1 MNIWELN
8 YFICIADQKSL
19 TRAAEKLF
27 LSQSALS
34 QYLKKTEERM
44 GCALFVRNGRE
55 LVLTDAGRIYYK
67 SASEILNMANK
78 TMEEINALN
87 DIGKKTITIGITGAK
102 TLLFTS
108 RVVEHIQ
115 SAFSDYRV
123 RYVQDEMTNLC
134 AQVKAR
140 QITCAL
146 GAINFQTGVESIRLS
161 SQPLALYVS
170 RFCGGY
176 ESLDSDE
183 EMNINSFPKMR
194 FILLHAGTVHRQLV
208 DRYFTEYG
216 YTPVIFAESRDYETI
231 YNTVNTSP
239 VATIASVSHRGNMP
253 DAHMIR
259 LIYPPK
265 YELGIIYPEHEPL
278 SPYLKAFIEAA
289 VEMRGSFGE

>member
-1 MNIWELN
+1 
-8 YFICIADQKSL
+8 
-19 TRAAEKLF
+19 
-27 LSQSALS
+27 
-34 QYLKKTEERM
+34 
-44 GCALFVRNGRE
+44 
-55 LVLTDAGRIYYK
+55 
-67 SASEILNMANK
+67 MANK

-146 GAINFQTGVESIRLS
+146 GAINFQTGVESVRLS

-239 VATIASVSHRGNMP
+239 VATIASVSHHGNMP

-259 LIYPPK
+259 LIHPAVLLPSTTALATIDPGGREK
-265 YELGIIYPEHEPL
+265 GLLSGANVVMPNL
-278 SPYLKAFIEAA
+278 SPVDVRDKYTLYENKICTGEESAQCRSCL
-289 VEMRGSFGE
+289 EMRVKAAGYEVVTDRGDVKR

>member
-19 TRAAEKLF
+19 TKAAEKLF

-34 QYLKKTEERM
+34 QYLKKTEDRM

-67 SASEILNMANK
+67 SASEIVNLASK
-78 TMEEINALN
+78 AIEEINALN
-87 DIGKKTITIGITGAK
+87 DTGQKTITIGITGAK

-108 RVVEHIQ
+108 RVVEYIQ

-123 RYVQDEMTNLC
+123 RFVQDEMSNLC

-140 QITCAL
+140 KITCAL

-170 RFCGGY
+170 KYCKSY
-176 ESLDSDE
+176 NDIYSST
-183 EMNINSFPKMR
+183 EMDINSFPKLR
-194 FILLHAGTVHRQLV
+194 FILLHIGTVHRQLV
-208 DRYFTEYG
+208 DQYFSEHG
-216 YTPVIFAESRDYETI
+216 YSPVIFAESRDYETI

-239 VATIASVSHRGNMP
+239 VATIASVSHHSNMP

-259 LIYPPK
+259 LIHPPK
-265 YELGIIYPEHEPL
+265 YELGIIYPEHEQL
-278 SPYLKAFIEAA
+278 SPYLKAFIDAA
-289 VEMRGSFGE
+289 VERKNLFGE